1 MIRQLANWF
10 ADKLRIENP
19 SEIDIPRLATE
30 EVFKL
35 HPEQLQRFLE
45 ESWAYGKAGRPV
57 FDLPP
62 ALLYGMVPG
71 LESGVR
77 DLLPGISDTFFGPW
91 RIDRTSETDP
101 GTGGRWD
108 HLIYAY
114 LIENTRLIDIFRR
127 VVTEYLQGER
137 LEVPSPLTHLW
148 LRSTEALFFRD
159 LPSGS
164 IAAITSRVR
173 PDPEATRRNAYY
185 RMFGADLNHGADG
198 ASSYPYHRPT
208 AANTG
213 FIEVFEDFLREVW
226 LASENYNNTSGINT
240 KDDAAIATSARDMQ
254 DMLIT
259 RRRFGN
265 LAREEFVIVSLLS
278 WFHLTLETD
287 NCVVTDLKANAGSPE
302 ERLRKIGER
311 VGLTPHAKSESFF
324 QLAPRMSALLSKI
337 ELGDYNTSSA
347 VSVLYADPQT
357 GPPNQVR
364 RDMLDIIN
372 QWSTATGRDMK
383 ARRTTVTP
391 RTNVPAARPKASPQR
406 ARVEAGN
413 GSRTG

>member
-10 ADKLRIENP
+10 AEDLTNRKF
-19 SEIDIPRLATE
+19 SELDIPRLATE

-35 HPEQLQRFLE
+35 HPEQLLRFFE
-45 ESWAYGKAGRPV
+45 ESWAYGKSGRPV
-57 FDLPP
+57 FQLPSG
-62 ALLYGMVPG
+62 LLYGAIPG
-71 LESGVR
+71 LESGIR
-77 DLLPGISDTFFGPW
+77 DLLPGITKTFFGPIQIT
-91 RIDRTSETDP
+91 RGPATDS

-137 LEVPSPLTHLW
+137 LEVPSSLTHLW
-148 LRSTEALFFRD
+148 LRTTESLFFRD
-159 LPSGS
+159 LPSSS
-164 IAAITSRVR
+164 IAAITSRIR

-185 RMFGADLNHGADG
+185 RMFGVDLNHGTDG

-208 AANTG
+208 ASNTG
-213 FIEVFEDFLREVW
+213 FIEIFEDFLREVW
-226 LASENYNNTSGINT
+226 LASENYKNTSGINT

-254 DMLIT
+254 DMLTT
-259 RRRFGN
+259 RRRLGN
-265 LAREEFVIVSLLS
+265 LAREEFAIVSMLS
-278 WFHLTLETD
+278 WFHLTVESD

-311 VGLTPHAKSESFF
+311 VGLAPHTKSESFF
-324 QLAPRMSALLSKI
+324 RLAPAMSTLLSRI
-337 ELGDYNTSSA
+337 ELGDFNTSST
-347 VSVLYADPQT
+347 VSVLYADPET
-357 GPPNQVR
+357 GPPNIVR
-364 RDMLDIIN
+364 TEMLDIIN

-391 RTNVPAARPKASPQR
+391 RTNVPAARPKASPPR
-406 ARVEAGN
+406 APVATGD